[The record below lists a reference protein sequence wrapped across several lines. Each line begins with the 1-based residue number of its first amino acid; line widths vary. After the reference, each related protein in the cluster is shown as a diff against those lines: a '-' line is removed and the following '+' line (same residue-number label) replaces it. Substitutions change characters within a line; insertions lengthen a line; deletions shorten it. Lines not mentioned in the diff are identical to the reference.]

1 VQRREQDRGGRERL
15 GVQQER
21 RRGRGGEQQA
31 PSGGPASCSLTM
43 RTPSSR
49 PFALGRPA
57 GTTAGRI
64 DTAALS
70 NSVSAVPSAKNTAYS
85 SATVA
90 ASTSTAIPSRPSSRQ
105 QARSTPAISRRRSS
119 RSTSAPLSSENSS
132 RGRRWAKTSPA
143 TGSGLRVS
151 DAASSGPATVA
162 TPSPRFEIALA
173 AQSLRN
179 SGPRPPRR
187 GTSSSSLPGSGHAT
201 LQAGRTRGA
210 IMEQRTL
217 GSQGLRVSAIGL
229 GCMGMSQSYGPAED
243 QESVAT
249 IHRALDLGVTF
260 LDTADMYGP
269 FTNERLVGRAI
280 AGRRDE
286 VVLATKFGN
295 ERRED
300 GSWVGI
306 NGRPEYVRRA
316 CDASLQRLGVDH
328 IDLYYQH
335 RVDRSVP
342 VEETWGA
349 MGELVQAGKVLYL
362 GISEAAPATIRRAH
376 AVHPMTALQS
386 EYSLFSRDPEG
397 EVLETV
403 RELGIGFVAY
413 SPLGRG
419 FLSGRLSTG
428 SPEEFADDDFRR
440 DHPRFQGE
448 NLARNLAL
456 VERVRK
462 LAEEKGATPAQLA
475 IAWVLAQGDDIVPI
489 PGTKRRRYLEE
500 NLGALEL
507 RLSPEDLA
515 AIEEAAPPEEVAG
528 ARYNPTH
535 MARVNA

>member
-1 VQRREQDRGGRERL
+1 
-15 GVQQER
+15 
-21 RRGRGGEQQA
+21 
-31 PSGGPASCSLTM
+31 
-43 RTPSSR
+43 
-49 PFALGRPA
+49 
-57 GTTAGRI
+57 
-64 DTAALS
+64 
-70 NSVSAVPSAKNTAYS
+70 
-85 SATVA
+85 
-90 ASTSTAIPSRPSSRQ
+90 
-105 QARSTPAISRRRSS
+105 
-119 RSTSAPLSSENSS
+119 
-132 RGRRWAKTSPA
+132 
-143 TGSGLRVS
+143 
-151 DAASSGPATVA
+151 
-162 TPSPRFEIALA
+162 
-173 AQSLRN
+173 
-179 SGPRPPRR
+179 
-187 GTSSSSLPGSGHAT
+187 
-201 LQAGRTRGA
+201 
-210 IMEQRTL
+210 MEQRTL
-217 GSQGLRVSAIGL
+217 GSRGLRVSAIGL
-229 GCMGMSQSYGPAED
+229 GCMGMSQSYGPADD

-249 IHRALDLGVTF
+249 IRRALDLGVTF

-269 FTNERLVGRAI
+269 FTNERLVGRGI

-286 VVLATKFGN
+286 VILATKFGN
-295 ERRED
+295 QRRED

-349 MGELVQAGKVLYL
+349 MSELVEAGKVLHL

-397 EVLETV
+397 EVLEAV

-419 FLSGRLSTG
+419 FLSGRLSAS
-428 SPEEFADDDFRR
+428 SPEGFADDDFRR
-440 DHPRFQGE
+440 DHPRFQRE

-456 VERVRK
+456 VERVRQ